1 VEEGLSLIRAA
12 NTGLTF
18 ATDPLGRVTASI
30 APGQMAV
37 LDVRPHERLASTIF
51 AQLRYWPLLIALLAC
66 LGISLVVSRRAQ
78 RRPS

>member
-1 VEEGLSLIRAA
+1 
-12 NTGLTF
+12 
-18 ATDPLGRVTASI
+18 
-30 APGQMAV
+30 MAV